1 MAGRRWSPDKQ
12 QRKCACMHEGRE
24 NEPIGRGLSLL
35 QRVEGNSLCGRRRPR
50 QEVPET
56 SQQTQFVSTGSGKN
70 REHSCCQPF
79 HQLLICWYIFLPNGA
94 RFRCVTDNIVSTAK
108 KK

>member
-1 MAGRRWSPDKQ
+1 MG
-12 QRKCACMHEGRE
+12 
-24 NEPIGRGLSLL
+24 SLL

-94 RFRCVTDNIVSTAK
+94 RFRCVTDNIVSTARFRCVLITAPYTILPLVGVYCHK
-108 KK
+108 RE